1 MSKPHHPDEPYV
13 VAVRALCDFS
23 AKRGDLDL
31 RFTPSPSALEGM
43 AGHRM
48 VALRRPPHY
57 QTEVSLSA
65 DYKGLRV
72 RGRADGYDAEAGQ
85 LEEIKTYRGN
95 LEAMRENHR
104 QLHWAQLKVYGHL
117 LCCRDGLAQIKLAL
131 VYFNVATQDETLLV
145 ESCNAE
151 DLRLYFEAQCE
162 SFLGWAMQELAHRA
176 ARNQALAVLPFPHAG
191 FRPGQ
196 RELAEAVYKSASSG
210 RCLMAQA
217 PTGIGKTIGTLFPL
231 LKACPTQQLDKVFF
245 LAAKTPGR
253 QLALDALALI
263 KAAAPALP
271 LRVLELVAKG
281 KACEHP
287 DKACHG
293 ESCPLAQDFYDR
305 LPAARQ
311 AAVDVVAAT
320 PGPFDKNTLREVA
333 LTHQVC
339 PYYLGQDL
347 LHWSDVVVGD
357 YNYYFDVNAM
367 LHAQTQANQWRVSV
381 LVDEAHNLVERA
393 RKMYSAELDPAHLAL
408 ARQAAPADIKR
419 VLDRLKRSWYEL
431 FKEQQ
436 EDYQVYEDV
445 PQDFRGALQQTSSA
459 ILDHL
464 ADHPAGIAASLQDFF
479 FEVLHFSRMAELLG
493 AHSLFD
499 ITLGACR
506 AWGVES
512 ENRPQR
518 GQFLPGLQAH
528 SPAMGQK
535 DGEKWTA
542 AVNLQPT
549 IPKSDR
555 LLSESGALLC
565 LRNIVPAPFLGPRF
579 AAARSAALFSA
590 TLSPADYYSD
600 MLGLPD
606 DTAWI
611 DVASPFKAEQLSVRV
626 VDDVSTRF
634 QHRNNSLSPMV
645 DLMARQYAQVPGNYL
660 SFISSFDYLQQLAAL
675 FKARYPDIPVWEQS
689 RGMEENAKKAFLER
703 FTPAS
708 SGIGFAVLG
717 GAFAEGI
724 DLPGK
729 RLIGAFIATLGLP
742 QVNPVNEQIKARM
755 EASFGQGYDYTYL
768 YPGLQK
774 VVQAAGRVIRAESDR
789 GVVYLIDDR
798 YAGAQVRGLFPG
810 WWAVERL
817 QARLP
822 GHARERIHA
831 GRLIQRV

>member
-1 MSKPHHPDEPYV
+1 MNAAPATDTPYV
-13 VAVRALCDFS
+13 VAVRALCDFT

-31 RFTPSPSALEGM
+31 RFTPSPSAIEGM

-48 VALRRPPHY
+48 VAMRRPAHY
-57 QTEVSLSA
+57 QTEVSLSGEHG
-65 DYKGLRV
+65 GLRV

-85 LEEIKTYRGN
+85 LEEVKTYRGN
-95 LEAMRENHR
+95 LDAMRENHR

-145 ESCNAE
+145 ESCTAGELRAFFE
-151 DLRLYFEAQCE
+151 DQCQR
-162 SFLGWAMQELAHRA
+162 FLGWARRELAHRA
-176 ARNQALAVLPFPHAG
+176 ARDQALAALPFPHAD

-217 PTGIGKTIGTLFPL
+217 PTGIGKTIGTVFPL
-231 LKACPTQQLDKVFF
+231 LKACPTQRLDKVFF

-263 KAAAPALP
+263 KRAAPALP
-271 LRVLELVAKG
+271 LRVLELVARG

-293 ESCPLAQDFYDR
+293 ESCPLARGFYDR
-305 LPAARQ
+305 LPAARE
-311 AAVDVVAAT
+311 AAVDRAAAH
-320 PGPFDKNTLREVA
+320 PGPLDKGALREVA
-333 LTHQVC
+333 LAHDIC

-367 LHAQTQANQWRVSV
+367 LHAQAQAGQWRVSV

-393 RKMYSAELDPAHLAL
+393 RKMYSAELVPARLAL
-408 ARQAAPADIKR
+408 ARQAAPPAIRK
-419 VLDRLKRSWYEL
+419 VLDGLARGWRALHRD
-431 FKEQQ
+431 QA
-436 EDYQVYEDV
+436 EDYQVYEEV
-445 PQDFRGALQQTSSA
+445 PQDFRGALQQTASA

-464 ADHPAGIAASLQDFF
+464 ADHPAGIAAPLQDFF

-499 ITLGACR
+499 ITLDEG
-506 AWGVES
+506 
-512 ENRPQR
+512 
-518 GQFLPGLQAH
+518 
-528 SPAMGQK
+528 
-535 DGEKWTA
+535 
-542 AVNLQPT
+542 
-549 IPKSDR
+549 
-555 LLSESGALLC
+555 GALLC
-565 LRNIVPAPFLGPRF
+565 LRNVVPAPFLAPRF

-590 TLSPADYYSD
+590 TLGPAGYYSD
-600 MLGLPD
+600 LLGLPE

-634 QHRNNSLSPMV
+634 QHRGSSLLPMV
-645 DLMARQYAQVPGNYL
+645 ELMARQYAAAPGNYL
-660 SFISSFDYLQQLAAL
+660 SFVSSFDYLQQLIAL
-675 FKARYPDIPVWEQS
+675 FRARHPEIPVWEQS
-689 RGMEENAKKAFLER
+689 RGMEESAKQGFLDR
-703 FTPAS
+703 FTAVS
-708 SGIGFAVLG
+708 GGIGFAVLG

-729 RLIGAFIATLGLP
+729 RLIGAFVATLGLP
-742 QVNPVNEQIKARM
+742 QINPVNEQIKARM
-755 EASFGQGYDYTYL
+755 EASFGRGYDYTYF

-774 VVQAAGRVIRAESDR
+774 VVQAAGRVIRTESDS

-798 YAGAQVRGLFPG
+798 YAAAQVQQLFPG
-810 WWAVERL
+810 WWKVERQ

-822 GHARERIHA
+822 
-831 GRLIQRV
+831 RVAAAAKKDSLPSVDIV